1 LAKAGI
7 ILADDQPAVM
17 VEIRSLLEPTYE
29 ILDIVTD
36 GEALLEAVGRL
47 HPDLV
52 VSDISMP
59 GMSGLEALR
68 RLREGGVSTPVV
80 FLTIHESEAMVAEA
94 ERLGAQGYVLKASAD
109 TELELALE
117 EALHGRR
124 FVSPSLRP

>member
-1 LAKAGI
+1 
-7 ILADDQPAVM
+7 M

-29 ILDIVTD
+29 ILDMVTD

-68 RLREGGVSTPVV
+68 RLREGDVSTPVV
-80 FLTIHESEAMVAEA
+80 FLTIHDSEAMVAEA

-109 TELELALE
+109 TELEPALE

-124 FVSPSLRP
+124 FVSPS